1 MLNKV
6 PKYILYVF
14 ICISPLLDYYLI
26 SFSDG
31 FLVNIDSTRIK
42 TIPIFSSI
50 SLLSSTL
57 IYFKLPR
64 LITKSTFVIGLIT
77 ILLIIS
83 LLYSKVNIES
93 QLSYLILILLTVM
106 LGLSASSTLKRS
118 QESFQMFVI
127 IFCTFAFV
135 IFLVKLYLSGF
146 NVQVAR
152 GGLNVYTISGVVTFL
167 LFYFIFLTTR
177 ESDQNILKQQY
188 FVIFSI
194 FFASLISANRAG
206 LLSSIAI
213 TTIILVKQSR
223 FLSIFY
229 IVFLGSV
236 FIIIFDDIYILKRFS
251 YDSFSYERLLEIIF
265 ASRVSYWNEAFDL
278 ISLNPMGVGLGGY
291 HIASIYNLDSAHN
304 FFLNIL
310 VEQGYVIGFLLLAS
324 IIFILRHSLTKDN
337 VFYYLVLI
345 VYLFISGWTLIQP
358 VGMLSAFNLLLLIL
372 FSKAT
377 MSIKNVKF

>member
-1 MLNKV
+1 MPNKI
-6 PKYILYVF
+6 PKYILYAF

-26 SFSDG
+26 YFSDG
-31 FLVNIDSTRIK
+31 FLVNINSTRIK

-50 SLLSSTL
+50 SLLSLTL
-57 IYFKLPR
+57 FYFKLPR
-64 LITKSTFVIGLIT
+64 SITKSTLVIGLIT

-83 LLYSKVNIES
+83 LSYSKVNIES

-106 LGLSASSTLKRS
+106 LGLSASSTLKKS

-127 IFCTFAFV
+127 IFCALAFV

-152 GGLNVYTISGVVTFL
+152 GGLNVYTISGVVAFL

-177 ESDQNILKQQY
+177 PPDQNILKQQY

-206 LLSSIAI
+206 LLSAIAI

-223 FLSIFY
+223 FLPIFY

-236 FIIIFDDIYILKRFS
+236 FAFIFDNIFIFKRFS
-251 YDSFSYERLLEIIF
+251 YDSLSYERLLEIIF
-265 ASRVSYWNEAFDL
+265 ASRVSYWYEAFDL

-291 HIASIYNLDSAHN
+291 HIMSIYSLDSAHN
-304 FFLNIL
+304 FFLNIF
-310 VEQGYVIGFLLLAS
+310 VEQGYVIGFLLLVS

-337 VFYYLVLI
+337 VFYYFVLI

-372 FSKAT
+372 FSKAA
-377 MSIKNVKF
+377 MSNKNVKF

>member
-1 MLNKV
+1 M
-6 PKYILYVF
+6 PKYILYAF

-50 SLLSSTL
+50 SLISLTL
-57 IYFKLPR
+57 FYSKLPR
-64 LITKSTFVIGLIT
+64 SITKSAFVIGLIT
-77 ILLIIS
+77 ILLFIS

-93 QLSYLILILLTVM
+93 QLSFLILISLTVM
-106 LGLSASSTLKRS
+106 LGLFATSTLKKS
-118 QESFQMFVI
+118 QESFQLFVI
-127 IFCTFAFV
+127 IFCIFAFV

-146 NVQVAR
+146 NIQVAR
-152 GGLNVYTISGVVTFL
+152 GGLNVYTISGVVAFL

-194 FFASLISANRAG
+194 FFVSLISANRAG

-213 TTIILVKQSR
+213 TIIILVKQSR

-236 FIIIFDDIYILKRFS
+236 FVIIFDDLYIFKRFS
-251 YDSFSYERLLEIIF
+251 YDTFSYELLLEIIF

-304 FFLNIL
+304 FFLNIF
-310 VEQGYVIGFLLLAS
+310 VEQGYVIGLLLLAS
-324 IIFILRHSLTKDN
+324 IIFILRYSLTKDN

-345 VYLFISGWTLIQP
+345 AYLFISGLTLIQP

-372 FSKAT
+372 FSQAT
-377 MSIKNVKF
+377 MSIK